1 MVQPRGLLAMNPRLR
16 LNRLP
21 PEVADPI
28 EGEPGGA
35 AAAGWELARLGAA
48 AAVAGAGGGRGEPP
62 GARAAD
68 DDAGEREEWELL
80 EGNAASAVAGGVPA
94 GDALLL
100 DEVELD

>member
-1 MVQPRGLLAMNPRLR
+1 MNPRLR
-16 LNRLP
+16 LKRLP

-35 AAAGWELARLGAA
+35 AADCELARLGAA
-48 AAVAGAGGGRGEPP
+48 AAAGGAGGGGRGEPP

-68 DDAGEREEWELL
+68 DEAGEREEWGLL
-80 EGNAASAVAGGVPA
+80 EANAGIAVAGGVPA

-100 DEVELD
+100 DEAELD